1 MEDDTRDRWNVDI
14 PCCFQRYDMERRGRV
29 LNLSE
34 VGAFVEARNPYPV
47 GSVIGLSFG
56 AIDEDQDFVMDGDV
70 VHTGEYLIGGRSVS
84 GFGVEF
90 VGIPLST
97 ILRLR
102 QFLRESV
109 IPVATLAR

>member
-1 MEDDTRDRWNVDI
+1 M
-14 PCCFQRYDMERRGRV
+14 

-34 VGAFVEARNPYPV
+34 VGAFVESKNPYPV
-47 GSVIGLSFG
+47 GSVVGLSFL
-56 AIDEDQDFVMDGDV
+56 ATDEERDFVLDGDV
-70 VHTGEYLIGGRSVS
+70 IHTGEYLIRGESVS

-90 VGIPLST
+90 VGTPLST

-109 IPVATLAR
+109 IPAATLAR